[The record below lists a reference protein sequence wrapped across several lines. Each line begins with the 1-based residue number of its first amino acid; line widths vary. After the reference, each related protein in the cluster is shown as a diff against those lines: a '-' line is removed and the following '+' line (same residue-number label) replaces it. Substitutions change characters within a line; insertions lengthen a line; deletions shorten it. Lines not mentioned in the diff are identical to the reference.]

1 MTEQMKHEMFA
12 QNLKNMGIAKRD
24 MTATKKVMKQLNDHF
39 CPKFCSD
46 GQYCPL
52 SGYPSLVTC
61 SNDDECTYCM
71 IGIFERLIEHLEAH
85 LEGHDT
91 NGNT

>member
-39 CPKFCSD
+39 CPKFCPD
-46 GQYCPL
+46 GQYFPL
-52 SGYPSLVTC
+52 SGYPSLVT
-61 SNDDECTYCM
+61 SFNDGECTYCM
-71 IGIFERLIEHLEAH
+71 IGIFEQLIEPLATQ
-85 LEGHDT
+85 LEGGDS
-91 NGNT
+91 

>member
-39 CPKFCSD
+39 CPRFCQD

-61 SNDDECTYCM
+61 SNNGECTYCM
-71 IGIFERLIEHLEAH
+71 IGIFERLIEHLETH

>member
-39 CPKFCSD
+39 CPKFCPD

-52 SGYPSLVTC
+52 SGYPSLVT
-61 SNDDECTYCM
+61 SFNDGECTYCM
-71 IGIFERLIEHLEAH
+71 IGIFERLIEHLETH